1 MYNTK
6 HELSSTFYT
15 GTKTK
20 YDQLCREPICLPA
33 EIEDKLERNMG
44 HKVLRNILGYGL
56 YVEWLY
62 ASHFMNFK
70 AYKEIRPKALDR
82 LNELG

>member
-20 YDQLCREPICLPA
+20 YDQLGREPICLPA

-44 HKVLRNILGYGL
+44 HKVLRNILGYSL
-56 YVEWLY
+56 YIEWLY
-62 ASHFMNFK
+62 ASHFINFK
-70 AYKEIRPKALDR
+70 AYKAIRPKALDR